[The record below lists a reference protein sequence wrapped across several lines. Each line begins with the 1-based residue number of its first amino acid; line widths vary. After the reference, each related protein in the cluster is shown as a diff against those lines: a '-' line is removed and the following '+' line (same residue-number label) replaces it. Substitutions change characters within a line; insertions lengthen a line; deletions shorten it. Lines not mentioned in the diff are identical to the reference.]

1 MIKRIS
7 ILTRKP
13 EFTPEAFAKHWLEI
27 HGPLAQKVPGIQRYV
42 QNHITEAVHHPDLPA
57 SAQKI
62 DGIVEMHFEDREAM
76 ETALNSPEAK
86 AMFADG
92 TLFIETVTS
101 FVVDPKVVI
110 ESE

>member
-13 EFTPEAFAKHWLEI
+13 EFTPEAFRKHWLEI
-27 HGPLAQKVPGIQRYV
+27 HGPLAQKVPGILRYV
-42 QNHITEAVHHPDLPA
+42 QNHITEAVHHPDLPP
-57 SAQKI
+57 STQKI
-62 DGIVEMHFEDREAM
+62 DGIVEMHFEDRAAM
-76 ETALNSPEAK
+76 DTALSSPEAK
-86 AMFADG
+86 AMFNDG

-110 ESE
+110 GG

>member
-13 EFTPEAFAKHWLEI
+13 EFTSEAFRKHWFEI
-27 HGPLAQKVPGIQRYV
+27 HGPLAQKVPGILRYV
-42 QNHITEAVHHPDLPA
+42 QNHITEAVQHPDLPP
-57 SAQKI
+57 STQSI
-62 DGIVEMHFEDREAM
+62 DGIVEMLFEDREAM
-76 ETALNSPEAK
+76 DKALASPEAK
-86 AMFADG
+86 AMFNDG

-110 ESE
+110 GD

>member
-13 EFTPEAFAKHWLEI
+13 EFTPEAFRKHWLEI
-27 HGPLAQKVPGIQRYV
+27 HGPLARKVPGIRRYV
-42 QNHITEAVHHPDLPA
+42 QNHITEAVRHPDLPP
-57 SAQKI
+57 STQQV
-62 DGIVEMHFEDREAM
+62 DGIVEMLFDDREAM
-76 ETALNSPEAK
+76 ETALTSPEAK
-86 AMFADG
+86 AMFDDG

-110 ESE
+110 AD